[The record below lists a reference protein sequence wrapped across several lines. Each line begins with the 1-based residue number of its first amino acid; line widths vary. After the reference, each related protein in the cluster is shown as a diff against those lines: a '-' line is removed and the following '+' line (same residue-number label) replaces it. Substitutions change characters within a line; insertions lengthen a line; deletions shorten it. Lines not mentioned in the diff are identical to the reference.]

1 MNADYYLTHGVH
13 SNLWRGIRGAWLPGL
28 GNTGSAVPDQVGN
41 GVGSAIAKGGTK
53 NEHYWTTN
61 SSSRGG
67 RQTVAQGN
75 GSNSYWL
82 APFAATYVRQATI
95 SLWAG
100 AQGVVFG
107 TPTATATGRYVFAW
121 VDPNTWNTTW
131 GLNQNNSNGAMWLD
145 GGWRGSQT
153 VWSATLSHYA
163 LTWGPGRVLRVFVNG
178 TQIHSHTMAGSDPS
192 SPTPATHVALGIG
205 SGGVGGCAWDDLRT
219 YNRALSPQEIRV
231 LAQRPGVAY
240 ELSARRA
247 GYVVTAPPTSST
259 FIFRRAFSRV
269 LP

>member
-13 SNLWRGIRGAWLPGL
+13 SNLWDGIQGAWLPSQRNT
-28 GNTGSAVPDQVGN
+28 GNTVPNQVGN
-41 GVGSAIAKGGTK
+41 GSGPAYGVNGTQ
-53 NEHYWTTN
+53 NNHYWTTN
-61 SSSRGG
+61 SSPRGG
-67 RQTVAQGN
+67 RQLVAQGD
-75 GSNSYWL
+75 GSGSYMF
-82 APFAATYVRQATI
+82 APFKITRVRQASI
-95 SLWAG
+95 SIWAG
-100 AQGVVFG
+100 ARGVVYG
-107 TPTATATGRYVFAW
+107 SPTATATGRYIFAW

-178 TQIHSHTMAGSDPS
+178 TQIHSHTMAGSAPS
-192 SPTPATHVALGIG
+192 SATEATHVALGIG

-219 YNRALSPQEIRV
+219 YNRALSPQEVRT

-259 FIFRRAFSRV
+259 FIFRKTFSRV